1 MTITKKSNRQ
11 DILSATVDINFGDVA
26 SGVAAGAIELPIGSV
41 VVGGFLAAITAFN
54 SGTSDVAVVTAPNG
68 DTLMAS
74 ASIHAAGYVG
84 AMATSGKAMTT
95 VGNVT
100 ITWTGV
106 GTAPTAGKL
115 RLTVN
120 YIVIGRTMTNQG

>member
-1 MTITKKSNRQ
+1 MAITKKSNRQ
-11 DILSATVDINFGDVA
+11 DILSATVDINFGDIT
-26 SGVAAGAIELPIGSV
+26 SGVAASAIELPIGAV

-54 SGTSDVAVVTAPNG
+54 SATSDVAVITAPNA
-68 DTLMAS
+68 DVLMAS
-74 ASIHAAGYVG
+74 ASIHVVGYVG
-84 AMATSGKAMTT
+84 VMATSGKEMTT

-106 GTAPTAGKL
+106 GAAPTAGKA

-120 YIVIGRTMTNQG
+120 YIVIGRSMTNQG